1 MPRYAALLRAINV
14 GGRTVKMKELC
25 TLFEQARLTNVRS
38 VIASGNVLF
47 ESRTADGAALEKRIE
62 SALRKGLGYDVE
74 TFVRTP
80 DELDAVVAHDP
91 FDPKD
96 PVLESHTVHVIFNRS
111 PIPPDYVERILA
123 LGTDY
128 DEFHV
133 FGREVFWRTRGRSSD
148 SEIKPGVF
156 ARAFPAPGTARN
168 VTTVRKLAAKLRE

>member
-1 MPRYAALLRAINV
+1 MPHFAALLRAINV
-14 GGRTVKMKELC
+14 GGRTVKMTELC

-47 ESRTADGAALEKRIE
+47 ESRAADSAALEKRIE
-62 SALRKGLGYDVE
+62 AALRKGLGYDVE

-91 FDPKD
+91 FDPRD
-96 PVLESHTVHVIFNRS
+96 PVLESHTVHVIFTRS
-111 PIPPDYVERILA
+111 TISAASAARIAA
-123 LGTDY
+123 LGTDF

-148 SEIKPGVF
+148 SPIKPGAF
-156 ARAFPAPGTARN
+156 ARAFDEPGTARN
-168 VTTVRKLAAKLRE
+168 IKTVRKLAIKVRE

>member
-1 MPRYAALLRAINV
+1 MPHFAALLRAINV
-14 GGRTVKMKELC
+14 GGRTVKMTELC

-47 ESRTADGAALEKRIE
+47 ESRAADSAALEKRIE
-62 SALRKGLGYDVE
+62 AALRKGLGYDVE

-91 FDPKD
+91 FDPRD
-96 PVLESHTVHVIFNRS
+96 PVLESHTVHVIFTRS
-111 PIPPDYVERILA
+111 TISAASAARIAA
-123 LGTDY
+123 LGTDF

-148 SEIKPGVF
+148 SPIKPGAF
-156 ARAFPAPGTARN
+156 ARAFDEPGTARN
-168 VTTVRKLAAKLRE
+168 IETVRKLAIKVRE

>member
-1 MPRYAALLRAINV
+1 MPRFAALLRAINV
-14 GGRTVKMKELC
+14 GGRTVKMTELC
-25 TLFEQARLTNVRS
+25 TLFEGARLTNVRS

-47 ESRTADGAALEKRIE
+47 EARATTAALEKRIE
-62 SALRKGLGYDVE
+62 SALSKGLGYDVA

-91 FDPKD
+91 FDPDD
-96 PVLESHTVHVIFNRS
+96 PVLEAHTVHVIFTRS
-111 PIPPDYVERILA
+111 TIPRTTAERIVA

-148 SEIKPGVF
+148 SPIKPGAF
-156 ARAFPAPGTARN
+156 ARAFDEPGTARN
-168 VTTVRKLAAKLRE
+168 INTVRKLATKIRD

>member
-1 MPRYAALLRAINV
+1 MPRFAALLRAINV
-14 GGRTVKMKELC
+14 GGRTVKMTELC
-25 TLFEQARLTNVRS
+25 ALFEQARLTNVRS

-47 ESRTADGAALEKRIE
+47 DARAADAAALEKRIE
-62 SALRKGLGYDVE
+62 GALRKGLGYDVA

-91 FDPKD
+91 FDASD
-96 PVLESHTVHVIFNRS
+96 PVLESHTVHVIFTRS
-111 PIPPDYVERILA
+111 TIPPDRAAKIVA

-148 SEIKPGVF
+148 SEIKPSAF
-156 ARAFPAPGTARN
+156 ARAFGDPGTARN
-168 VTTVRKLAAKLRE
+168 ITTVRKLATKIRE